1 MDEDCDLN
9 SVIADLKAHAA
20 EEVAVAAVDCC
31 SVAAAA
37 VDCCSV
43 AAAVDCC
50 SVAAAAAVTGIFS
63 STCEGSFF
71 QKNKFM
77 RMK

>member
-37 VDCCSV
+37 
-43 AAAVDCC
+43 
-50 SVAAAAAVTGIFS
+50 AVTGIFS